1 MKAWLIDI
9 IESFIRKYEND
20 TVTKWGNPLV
30 GFASVSSIQNLTD
43 IVSPEHGLPQDVM
56 DGASIVVAYYV
67 PFLKSMA
74 DTNNKAGLASEEW
87 AIAYEETNRMLAAIN
102 EHLIRE
108 LGKKGYRAAV
118 HPESTRFIREEL
130 ISNWSHRHIA
140 YQAGLG
146 TFGMNNML
154 ITEKGCCGRY
164 STVITDLDVEPD
176 VPQTEERCKFKYDGT
191 CGACIKKCP
200 SGALTAQ
207 GFDRYKCYEMCLKNA
222 AVHTSFG
229 SSYVEEGEDCVGSEV
244 CGKCVTGMPCAFF

>member
-1 MKAWLIDI
+1 MKVWIKDT
-9 IESFIRKYEND
+9 IESFIRNYEKD
-20 TVTKWGNPLV
+20 TLTKWGEPLV
-30 GFASVSSIQNLTD
+30 GFASVSSIQELTD

-74 DTNNKAGLASEEW
+74 DTNNEVGLASEEW
-87 AIAYEETNRMLAAIN
+87 AIAYEETNCMLGEIN
-102 EHLIRE
+102 EHLIHE
-108 LGKKGYRAAV
+108 LEKKGYRAAV
-118 HPESTRFIREEL
+118 HSESKRFIREEL

-146 TFGMNNML
+146 TFGINNML

-164 STVITDLDVEPD
+164 STVITNLDVEPD
-176 VPQTEERCKFKYDGT
+176 EPHTEERCKFKYNGT

-200 SGALTAQ
+200 SGALTAA

-222 AVHTSFG
+222 AVYTSFG
-229 SSYVEEGEDCVGSEV
+229 NSYAEDGEVPVGSEV